1 MTKGKAVPA
10 EASRAPSR
18 VEVHLGGE
26 TLADLDAL
34 AEQLDC
40 TREHLIET
48 AVLRLVGDEA
58 PADPQ
63 FKDVPPYRSPALDWE
78 AIDRANASMD
88 AFIKKGEDAI
98 DRGEWISHEDLVAE
112 LKARYGKKHV
122 A

>member
-10 EASRAPSR
+10 NASRGSSR
-18 VEVHLGGE
+18 VEIHLGRE

-48 AVLRLVGDEA
+48 AVLRFVGEEA
-58 PADPQ
+58 PIDPM
-63 FKDVPPYRSPALDWE
+63 FKDLPPYRSPELDWE
-78 AIDRANASMD
+78 AIDRANASMES
-88 AFIKKGEDAI
+88 FVKKGEEAI
-98 DRGEWISHEDLVAE
+98 DRSEWISHEDLVAE